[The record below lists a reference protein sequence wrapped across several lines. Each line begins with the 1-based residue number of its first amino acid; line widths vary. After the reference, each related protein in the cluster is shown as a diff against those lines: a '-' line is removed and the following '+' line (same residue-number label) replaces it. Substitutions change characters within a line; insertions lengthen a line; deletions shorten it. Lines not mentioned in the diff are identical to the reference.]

1 MMKQIMI
8 LLTSLTISF
17 SLMAQQDSQNTVT
30 VRGVGQIVIDNTQ
43 ATVLAN
49 VRTTSQLADEA
60 ISINSAKVQAII
72 DALTSVGITENDI
85 QTSRF
90 NFSPKYNWENGQQV
104 FDGYVVSNSLKI
116 KINENGII
124 GAVLDLIIEA
134 GATSIYS
141 VSFDTINTTN
151 IKKQALMRATED
163 AKMKAEILAKA
174 SDSTL
179 GRAVKITLHSDGN
192 SLIGSASG
200 VIPSPLPP
208 GASVILPGSNTVS
221 TSVTIKYLLE

>member
-1 MMKQIMI
+1 MTKMII

-17 SLMAQQDSQNTVT
+17 SLMAQQNRQNTVS

-43 ATVLAN
+43 ANVLAN
-49 VRTTSQLADEA
+49 VTTTSQLADEA
-60 ISINSAKVQAII
+60 VSINSAKVQAII
-72 DALTSVGITENDI
+72 DALTSVGITKSDI

-116 KINENGII
+116 KINEASII

-141 VSFDTINTTN
+141 VSFDTVNN
-151 IKKQALMRATED
+151 QNVKRQALMRATED
-163 AKMKAEILAKA
+163 AKIKAMILAKA
-174 SDSTL
+174 SGLTL
-179 GRAVKITLHSDGN
+179 GRAVNITLQSDGN
-192 SLIGSASG
+192 SLIGSTNG

-221 TSVTIKYLLE
+221 TSVTIEYLLE